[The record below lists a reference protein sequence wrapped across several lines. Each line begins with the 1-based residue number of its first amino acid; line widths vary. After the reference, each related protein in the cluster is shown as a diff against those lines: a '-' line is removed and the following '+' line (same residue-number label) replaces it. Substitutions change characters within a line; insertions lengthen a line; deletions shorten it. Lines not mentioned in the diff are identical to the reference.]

1 MYINFQI
8 PRNTHL
14 VNLSR
19 DPYRIPKSIQTGG
32 RYILIELDEIEIEV
46 VPIYKLNNIK
56 LWVFEIVIFVII

>member
-1 MYINFQI
+1 MYIN
-8 PRNTHL
+8 
-14 VNLSR
+14 
-19 DPYRIPKSIQTGG
+19 PYRIPESVQTSG